1 MPSPVSSHTYTR
13 KNVVCHPLRQSPSL
27 LHNNLSVHNNTM
39 AYARDRDVYLT
50 TFGSNRLTQL
60 PFRDPVPIFSLEFLP
75 LADGAVLCI
84 GMQDGFQLWAAD
96 SFRMVYF
103 HALHPSDTDVCYA
116 SSSHALSPTAFL
128 VGDSTGAMHTFEG
141 GGDRGGSSSYKNLTS
156 VRNHQATITSISR
169 GDKIVASGD
178 SFGAV
183 AVYDISPSLATEGLS
198 TNTLT
203 VRRLVNV
210 AQSPV
215 TRLLSSTAFL
225 IAAFADGSVKVLNNE
240 LKMRVSINAHA
251 RAISSMDIDEM
262 SGVFLTAGED
272 STLCVWTVPTG
283 EEGTVDLVMADS
295 VPDRL
300 VTGAKFLTD
309 GYEEKKIVASCYDH
323 DQVIVW
329 NRKEND

>member
-1 MPSPVSSHTYTR
+1 
-13 KNVVCHPLRQSPSL
+13 L
-27 LHNNLSVHNNTM
+27 
-39 AYARDRDVYLT
+39 
-50 TFGSNRLTQL
+50 
-60 PFRDPVPIFSLEFLP
+60 
-75 LADGAVLCI
+75 
-84 GMQDGFQLWAAD
+84 
-96 SFRMVYF
+96 
-103 HALHPSDTDVCYA
+103 
-116 SSSHALSPTAFL
+116 
-128 VGDSTGAMHTFEG
+128 
-141 GGDRGGSSSYKNLTS
+141 
-156 VRNHQATITSISR
+156 
-169 GDKIVASGD
+169 
-178 SFGAV
+178 
-183 AVYDISPSLATEGLS
+183 
-198 TNTLT
+198 
-203 VRRLVNV
+203 RRLVNV